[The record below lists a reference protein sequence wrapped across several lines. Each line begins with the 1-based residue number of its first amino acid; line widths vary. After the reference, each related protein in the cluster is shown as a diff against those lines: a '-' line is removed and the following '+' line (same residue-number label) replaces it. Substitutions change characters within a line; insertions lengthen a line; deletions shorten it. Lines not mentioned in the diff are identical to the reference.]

1 MEILDEVIESDEW
14 PFRRMTLSVY
24 FIYPN
29 VILLVDPS
37 AVDVLRMF
45 PDGNDPGKSRTAHSF
60 YVAPHAREYYEENPD
75 GYAERFASF
84 NHVVENEDYWVAA
97 SVQANAASGVQTH
110 ILFGRNEPGLHHYH
124 NAHRRGLK
132 RPLLPLEPA

>member
-1 MEILDEVIESDEW
+1 MALPADDAKRVLHLPERHPAGRPVRRGRAAHVPGRRRSREIPDRAQLL
-14 PFRRMTLSVY
+14 RRAAC
-24 FIYPN
+24 P
-29 VILLVDPS
+29 
-37 AVDVLRMF
+37 
-45 PDGNDPGKSRTAHSF
+45 
-60 YVAPHAREYYEENPD
+60 EYYEENPD

-97 SVQANAASGVQTH
+97 SVQANAASGIQTH

-132 RPLLPLEPA
+132 RPLLELEPA